1 MGSRDADQTLKIA
14 KLCLKGLKGPFL
26 LHNVVVNGYVVVN
39 AAVCLAVSGTML
51 LLMAMS
57 LLML

>member
-26 LHNVVVNGYVVVN
+26 LHNVV
-39 AAVCLAVSGTML
+39 ATVSRMKL
-51 LLMAMS
+51 LKVINKR
-57 LLML
+57 